1 MRRGIYIL
9 VIRGCFFLPAAKQ
22 TVRLLFFL
30 RFLVVRF
37 VLVDEHGLPAL
48 FGSVR
53 LGIHLVI
60 RFLVEVVVTFAIF
73 PSASKQTAKQAA
85 LLRRFLRKMVVA
97 EDVLIFLVLR
107 LLGRRVVL
115 LARAHRREQT
125 GRIVRADLLLRLRPF
140 RFLLGLFL
148 RQTRCLGLRLF
159 RRLGFRLLSFGGLGL
174 RLGFFRGL
182 GFCLGLL
189 GGLRLG
195 LFRGLQRGLLA
206 HAPFASGQRLTL
218 AILYGRIH
226 LNAFVGVL
234 FFHRN
239 FLLPGNRQRRFGLL
253 RAFHFLLGDRRFRFF
268 KRRGRVLRI
277 LLHLGLGCHRF
288 PGGFILLH
296 RLRLVRVA
304 GVSVFLVDFVVLRV
318 LVLFVF
324 LVLVG
329 FLVRLARYEF
339 AEAAEHSA
347 ERNAT
352 LRLVVF
358 FVLVVTV
365 LRVLAAGFGLVF
377 LVLEIDRLAVL
388 VGGLGAVRGGRFRRK
403 IDRLRRLHG
412 RLGIRF
418 LLGFGFEGLRL
429 LVGLKHAFVNAL
441 QIVFPVFLFFL
452 LALEKRPE
460 ALKRGL
466 LRLGGRFV
474 RFAAAFLVRGL
485 LGLAGFLGLA
495 VRFLF
500 VGSLVLRGFT
510 LPAGKLFLQ
519 TRAQT
524 QNQRERAFLLFVG
537 FLGVRLVLIED
548 FVLQLLLG
556 VADLLALLLFQLRA
570 HGTARLR
577 RILRRFHRGLRG
589 RHGVFQ
595 AALAA
600 RLNIA
605 LGRVVHLLP
614 VGGFHGRGARARAL
628 CRRGLFRGRGGH
640 GRGLL
645 RGRSHPLS
653 LTALLLVMQPLKFV
667 KAHIRGSSPVFSCH
681 L

>member
-60 RFLVEVVVTFAIF
+60 RFRVEVVVAFAIL

-125 GRIVRADLLLRLRPF
+125 GRIVRAEPFAGLRCLRLRPF

-148 RQTRCLGLRLF
+148 GQTRCLGLRLF
-159 RRLGFRLLSFGGLGL
+159 RRLGFRLLSFGGLGFRL
-174 RLGFFRGL
+174 RFFG
-182 GFCLGLL
+182 GFCLGL
-189 GGLRLG
+189 R

-206 HAPFASGQRLTL
+206 YAPFASGQRLTL

-347 ERNAT
+347 ERNAA

-358 FVLVVTV
+358 FVLVVAV

-500 VGSLVLRGFT
+500 VGFLVLRGFT

-537 FLGVRLVLIED
+537 FLGLRLVLIED
-548 FVLQLLLG
+548 FVLHLLLG
-556 VADLLALLLFQLRA
+556 VVDLLALLLFQLRA

>member
-125 GRIVRADLLLRLRPF
+125 GRIVRAEPFAGLRCLRLRPF

-148 RQTRCLGLRLF
+148 RQTRRLGLRLF
-159 RRLGFRLLSFGGLGL
+159 RRLGL

-318 LVLFVF
+318 LVLFIF

-347 ERNAT
+347 ERNAA

-377 LVLEIDRLAVL
+377 LVLKIDRLAVL

-500 VGSLVLRGFT
+500 VGFLVLRGFT

-524 QNQRERAFLLFVG
+524 QNQRERPFLLFVG

-548 FVLQLLLG
+548 FVLHLLLG
-556 VADLLALLLFQLRA
+556 VVDLLALLLFQLRA

>member
-37 VLVDEHGLPAL
+37 VLVGEHGLPAL

-125 GRIVRADLLLRLRPF
+125 GRIVRAELLLGLRRF
-140 RFLLGLFL
+140 RFLFGLFL

-159 RRLGFRLLSFGGLGL
+159 RRLGF

-195 LFRGLQRGLLA
+195 LFRGFQRGLLA

-347 ERNAT
+347 ERNAA
-352 LRLVVF
+352 LRFVVF
-358 FVLVVTV
+358 FVLVILVVAV

-495 VRFLF
+495 VRFLGLAVRFLF
-500 VGSLVLRGFT
+500 VGFLVLRGFT

-524 QNQRERAFLLFVG
+524 QNQRERPFLLFVG

-628 CRRGLFRGRGGH
+628 CRRGLFRGRGEH